1 MLSPSIQTGSRVVPT
16 HARIGIILSSSNRV
30 VEGQLRA
37 FAPPELAV
45 HVTRMRMAKSRTQA
59 ISEQIDIILR
69 AAELLADAKV
79 DLIVLQAS
87 ALAMEK
93 GPDAESATVR
103 AISEATGTP
112 ALTSTQAMVEALRAL
127 ALKRV
132 VLVSPSAKEM
142 NDAEAAYLR
151 AQGFDV
157 VNSVGLDLQI
167 GAGLTM
173 TAGDWVN
180 LVRANDRPE
189 ADGYFLSGSN
199 TTMIEA
205 IGAIEERLSKPAVSS
220 TQATLWASVGRLKA
234 KLGKLAFAPEL
245 GKLFTRL

>member
-1 MLSPSIQTGSRVVPT
+1 MLAPSTHTGSRVVPAR
-16 HARIGIILSSSNRV
+16 ARIGIILSSSNRV

-37 FAPPELAV
+37 YAPPELAF
-45 HVTRMRMAKSRTQA
+45 HVTRMQMAKSRTRT
-59 ISEQIDIILR
+59 ISEQMDVILR

-93 GPDAESATVR
+93 GPDAEAATVR
-103 AISEATGTP
+103 AISEATGTG

-132 VLVSPSAKEM
+132 VLVSPSAKAM
-142 NDAEAAYLR
+142 NDAEAAYLG
-151 AQGFDV
+151 ALGFDV
-157 VNSVGLDLQI
+157 VNSVGLDLAV

-173 TAGDWVN
+173 TASDWVD
-180 LVRANDRPE
+180 LVRAADRPDAE
-189 ADGYFLSGSN
+189 GFFLSGSN

-205 IGAIEERLSKPAVSS
+205 IGAIEDRLGKPAVSS
-220 TQATLWASVGRLKA
+220 TQAMLWASVSRLKG
-234 KLGKLAFAPEL
+234 KLGKARFAPEL
-245 GKLFTRL
+245 GRLFARL

>member
-1 MLSPSIQTGSRVVPT
+1 MLSPSTQRGSRVVPAR
-16 HARIGIILSSSNRV
+16 ARIGIILSSSNRV
-30 VEGQLRA
+30 VEAQLRA
-37 FAPPELAV
+37 FAPPELAI
-45 HVTRMRMAKSRTQA
+45 HVTRMRMAKSRTQT
-59 ISEQIDIILR
+59 ISEQIDIIMR

-103 AISEATGTP
+103 AISEATGTA

-132 VLVSPSAKEM
+132 VLLSPSAKAM

-157 VNSVGLDLQI
+157 VNSVGLDLQV

-173 TAGDWVN
+173 TPGDWVD
-180 LVRANDRPE
+180 LVRANDRRE
-189 ADGYFLSGSN
+189 AEGYFLSGSN

-205 IGAIEERLSKPAVSS
+205 IGEIEDRLGKPAVSS
-220 TQATLWASVGRLKA
+220 TQAMLWASVGRLKA
-234 KLGKLAFAPEL
+234 RLGRVAFAPEL
-245 GKLFTRL
+245 GRLFARL